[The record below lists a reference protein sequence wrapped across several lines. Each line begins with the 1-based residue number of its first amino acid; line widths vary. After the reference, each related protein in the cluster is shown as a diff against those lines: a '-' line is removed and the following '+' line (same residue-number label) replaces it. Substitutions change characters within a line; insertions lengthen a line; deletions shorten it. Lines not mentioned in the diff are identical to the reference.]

1 MSKKSAKDKTC
12 MVINPEISCI
22 AIANPLD
29 YYVCMITIA
38 EIPEYIRQA
47 EKLLNPIERQDIVS
61 YLAAHPK
68 SGDLIEGTGGIRK
81 LRWGRGGRGKSGGV
95 RVIFYYHSELMPL
108 YLLTLFAK
116 NEQDNLSKAERNDLA
131 KLVDILVEAWIER

>member
-1 MSKKSAKDKTC
+1 M
-12 MVINPEISCI
+12 
-22 AIANPLD
+22 D
-29 YYVCMITIA
+29 YYVSMITIA
-38 EIPEYIRQA
+38 EVPEYIRQA
-47 EKLLNPIERQDIVS
+47 EKLLSATERQDIVS

-95 RVIFYYHSELMPL
+95 RLIFYYHSELMPL
-108 YLLTLFAK
+108 YLLKLFAK

-131 KLVDILVEAWIER
+131 KIVDILVATWIER

>member
-1 MSKKSAKDKTC
+1 MA
-12 MVINPEISCI
+12 
-22 AIANPLD
+22 AI
-29 YYVCMITIA
+29 ITIA
-38 EIPEYIRQA
+38 EVPEYIRKA
-47 EKLLNPIERQDIVS
+47 EKLLTEAERQDVLS

-95 RVIFYYHSELMPL
+95 RVIYYYHSEMMPL

-131 KLVDILVEAWIER
+131 KLVDMLVETWIER

>member
-1 MSKKSAKDKTC
+1 
-12 MVINPEISCI
+12 
-22 AIANPLD
+22 
-29 YYVCMITIA
+29 MITIA
-38 EIPEYIRQA
+38 ELPEYIRQV
-47 EKLLNPIERQDIVS
+47 EKLLSATERQDIVS

-116 NEQDNLSKAERNDLA
+116 NEQDNLSKSERNELA
-131 KLVDILVEAWIER
+131 KLVNVLVEVWIEG

>member
-1 MSKKSAKDKTC
+1 MG
-12 MVINPEISCI
+12 
-22 AIANPLD
+22 
-29 YYVCMITIA
+29 MITIA
-38 EIPEYIRQA
+38 EVPEYIRQA
-47 EKLLNPIERQDIVS
+47 EKLLSATERQDIVS

-95 RVIFYYHSELMPL
+95 RLIFYYHSELMPL

-131 KLVDILVEAWIER
+131 KLVDILVATWIER